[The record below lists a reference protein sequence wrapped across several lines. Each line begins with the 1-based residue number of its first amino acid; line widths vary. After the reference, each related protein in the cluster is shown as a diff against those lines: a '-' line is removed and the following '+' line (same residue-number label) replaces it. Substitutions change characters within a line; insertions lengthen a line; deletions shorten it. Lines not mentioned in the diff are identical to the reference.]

1 MPIEVSVQ
9 QDFRAISDD
18 HSRLAEE
25 HRKYSLQL
33 ETLLAKPYPTEE
45 DEVEEVRL
53 KKIKLRLKDRMEA
66 LMRGAGRGMHAV

>member
-1 MPIEVSVQ
+1 MEVSGQ
-9 QDFRAISDD
+9 QDIGAIRDN

-33 ETLLAKPYPTEE
+33 ETLLAKPYPTED

-53 KKIKLRLKDRMEA
+53 KKIKLKLKDQMEA
-66 LMRGAGRGMHAV
+66 LMRGTGSSMHAV